1 MQKDDTHISE
11 AFHVLHSSQKL
22 FDTSLVNTKET
33 QGVKTQHVESNVEI
47 VIFPYKKR
55 ERGTEEGTEGE
66 WKGGR
71 ENVTSSAHS
80 LFTLYSFLVFWPGIQ
95 L

>member
-1 MQKDDTHISE
+1 MFLHKDDIHISE

-33 QGVKTQHVESNVEI
+33 GGVKTQHVESNVEI

-55 ERGTEEGTEGE
+55 ERERGTEEGIEVE
-66 WKGGR
+66 WK
-71 ENVTSSAHS
+71 
-80 LFTLYSFLVFWPGIQ
+80 
-95 L
+95 